1 MLMSGEFTDVII
13 LSNWNDAYKA
23 NAKGYHPTE
32 KECLEAID
40 WLDASSDAQ
49 VTFKQID
56 LENPTDLH
64 SIYNYSLDAVENFKL
79 ADDEFDYAYNLSSGT
94 WAMPRARR
102 ERPSDF
108 APVRS
113 IGVPFIRI

>member
-1 MLMSGEFTDVII
+1 MSTLFSWLGAQDVRACLNRQQGGNETGPLPSMLMSGEFTDVII

-79 ADDEFDYAYNLSSGT
+79 SDDEFDYALN
-94 WAMPRARR
+94 
-102 ERPSDF
+102 
-108 APVRS
+108 
-113 IGVPFIRI
+113 